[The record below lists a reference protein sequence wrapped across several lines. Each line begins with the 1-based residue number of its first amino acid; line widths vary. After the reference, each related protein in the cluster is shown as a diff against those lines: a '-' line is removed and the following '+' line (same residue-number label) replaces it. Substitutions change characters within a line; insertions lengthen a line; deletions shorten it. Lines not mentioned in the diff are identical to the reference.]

1 MLFHNIPGN
10 SRILFVALK
19 RYFSFLFVYRSYN
32 TIIYNVMIRQATKND
47 FEQWLRMR
55 KLLYPESSQ
64 NELMSEIK
72 KIFYDKTIVGELDYI
87 VFVYEKNKLMLGG
100 FIETSLRQKVSNCK
114 SSPVGY
120 IESLY
125 VDSDIRRNGIARDLV
140 RESEKWIKENGC
152 SEFAVDTD
160 PDEKGSIEFYLSCGF
175 AQVRRS
181 ESEVLLIKQV

>member
-1 MLFHNIPGN
+1 
-10 SRILFVALK
+10 
-19 RYFSFLFVYRSYN
+19 
-32 TIIYNVMIRQATKND
+32 MIRQATKND

-100 FIETSLRQKVSNCK
+100 FIETSLKQKVSKCK

-125 VDSDIRRNGIARDLV
+125 VDTDVRRNGIACKLV
-140 RESEKWIKENGC
+140 SESEKWIIRKKC
-152 SEFAVDTD
+152 TEFAVDTD
-160 PDEKGSIEFYLSCGF
+160 PNEKGSIDFYLSCGF
-175 AQVRRS
+175 AEVRRS